1 MKRTPLRN
9 KRPTPRTWKCSV
21 CGVNQSGIKTCLEC
35 KARKGVKRTNL
46 KAKCDRLAREL
57 CRRLADGKCAR
68 CGGEGSDWAHRF
80 PRRFHNLRWDMRN
93 CDFLCRPCHQF
104 FTDHP
109 SSFHI
114 WLTIQLKSVD
124 AVEALEREA
133 NSQWD
138 RDYLLVINYLENY
151 VV

>member
-1 MKRTPLRN
+1 
-9 KRPTPRTWKCSV
+9 
-21 CGVNQSGIKTCLEC
+21 
-35 KARKGVKRTNL
+35 
-46 KAKCDRLAREL
+46 
-57 CRRLADGKCAR
+57 
-68 CGGEGSDWAHRF
+68 
-80 PRRFHNLRWDMRN
+80 MRN